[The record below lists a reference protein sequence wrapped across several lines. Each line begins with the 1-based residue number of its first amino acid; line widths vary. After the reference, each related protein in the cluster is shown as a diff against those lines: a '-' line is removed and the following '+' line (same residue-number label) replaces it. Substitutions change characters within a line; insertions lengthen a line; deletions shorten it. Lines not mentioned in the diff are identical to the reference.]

1 VVKIPL
7 KGPLNKL
14 GDSYEKAKERFLSLE
29 NKLQANPELKGKY
42 LEFLEEYEILGH
54 MNLCNANHSS
64 VTYYMAH
71 HGVLKEDS
79 LTTKLRVVFDASA
92 PTTSGY
98 SFNDLRRVSPTLQN
112 DIFLILLRFRQY
124 TYGLSSDVQMMY
136 RMVWVDPS

>member
-1 VVKIPL
+1 MP
-7 KGPLNKL
+7 
-14 GDSYEKAKERFLSLE
+14 
-29 NKLQANPELKGKY
+29 
-42 LEFLEEYEILGH
+42 
-54 MNLCNANHSS
+54 
-64 VTYYMAH
+64 H

-79 LTTKLRVVFDASA
+79 LTTKLRVVFDTSA

-98 SFNDLRRVSPTLQN
+98 SFNDLQRVSPTLQN